1 MIEQALKNF
10 IRDHLDY
17 DMLYTMN
24 FSTKNDNVVTVYS
37 NGGDKP
43 SRYDGVLIESSYQI
57 LVKSSDFEKAYNVS
71 QSIFKLLHR
80 QSDLLMKVVFNDV
93 QVDYKVYLIESS
105 LPILLGVDEDDVMT
119 YSINIKTHIREI
131 NY

>member
-37 NGGDKP
+37 NGGDKT
-43 SRYDGVLIESSYQI
+43 SSYDGVLIEPSYQI

>member
-43 SRYDGVLIESSYQI
+43 SSYDGVLIEPSYQI